1 MLSTILWL
9 LVTSLGLIVTLTG
22 VLGVLGSRLPRTHTA
37 SVRITLPA
45 SAEVVFG
52 LLERVEDMPTWVPDI
67 TRVTR
72 LPDQNG
78 LPVHRQEIGRNAF
91 TTVTTAHEPPR
102 RITRTITD
110 SHAPFTGSW
119 DHLIE
124 PQGDAACV
132 LTLTETGAVS
142 SAVPR
147 AIMHYVFGED
157 MYLKRFAGHLTRKVG
172 G

>member
-1 MLSTILWL
+1 MLSTIMWL
-9 LVTSLGLIVTLTG
+9 LVTSLGLLVTLTG
-22 VLGVLGSRLPRTHTA
+22 VLGVLGSRLPKTHTA
-37 SVRITLPA
+37 SVRVTLPA
-45 SAEVVFG
+45 SAEDVFG
-52 LLERVEDMPTWVPDI
+52 LIDRVEDMPAWTPDI

-72 LPDQNG
+72 LPDQDG
-78 LPVHRQEIGRNAF
+78 LPVHRQEMGRNGF
-91 TTVTTAHEPPR
+91 TTVTTVREPPR

-110 SHAPFTGSW
+110 THGPFTGSW
-119 DHLIE
+119 DHVIE
-124 PQGDAACV
+124 PQGEATCV

-142 SAVPR
+142 SALPR